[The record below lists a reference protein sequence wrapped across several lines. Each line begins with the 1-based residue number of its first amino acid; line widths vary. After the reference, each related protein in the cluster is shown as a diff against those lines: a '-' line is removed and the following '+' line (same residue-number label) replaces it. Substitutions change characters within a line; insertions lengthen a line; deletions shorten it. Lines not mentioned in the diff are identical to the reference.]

1 MITRLR
7 FASLPPG
14 RGSGETE
21 LRALVAAPGKPGGIE
36 LREVPEPRP
45 SAIEAVVEV
54 RAVSLNR
61 GECVTLRQ
69 QTEDGWRPGWDLAGI
84 VAEPAADGIGP
95 VEGARVVAW
104 VNGGSWAE
112 RAAVRTDHLAEIP
125 DGLDFDVASTLP
137 VAGLTAL
144 GTLAR
149 GGSLLGKRVA
159 ITGGA
164 GGVGRFAVQLAHQG
178 GAHVT
183 AIIGRP
189 RRAEGLSEL
198 GADDIVVGFEQEG
211 EPLDLIL
218 ESAGGPSLATA
229 IARLAPRGVIVSF
242 GNSANKTTHFDV
254 RTLYRK
260 GAARIEGYFVTWE
273 LLHGRI
279 GARELSYLASRAAN
293 GELES
298 RVDLTVSWR
307 DAASGIDA
315 LLQRRVAGKAV
326 LTID

>member
-1 MITRLR
+1 M
-7 FASLPPG
+7 
-14 RGSGETE
+14 
-21 LRALVAAPGKPGGIE
+21 RALVAAPGAPGGVE
-36 LREVPEPRP
+36 LREVPEPEP
-45 SAIEAVVEV
+45 AANQAVVKV

-69 QTEDGWRPGWDLAGI
+69 QTEDGWRPGWDLAGV
-84 VAEPAADGIGP
+84 VAEPAADGTGP

-112 RAAVRTDHLAEIP
+112 HAAVRTDHLAEIP

-159 ITGGA
+159 ITGAA
-164 GGVGRFAVQLAHQG
+164 GGVGRFAVQLARRG

-183 AIIGRP
+183 AIVGRP
-189 RRAEGLSEL
+189 EREEGLAKL
-198 GADDIVVGFEQEG
+198 GADEVVVGL
-211 EPLDLIL
+211 EPDGAPFDLIL
-218 ESAGGPSLATA
+218 ESAGGASLAA
-229 IARLAPRGVIVSF
+229 AVARLAPEGVVVSF
-242 GNSANKTTHFDV
+242 GNSSNEPVSLDPRVF
-254 RTLYRK
+254 YRM
-260 GAARIEGYFVTWE
+260 GAARIDGYFVTWE

-279 GARELSYLASRAAN
+279 GARELSYLASLAAD

-298 RVDLTVSWR
+298 SVDLRARWR
-307 DAASGIDA
+307 DAASAIDA
-315 LLQRRVAGKAV
+315 LLERRVAGKAV